1 MRLKMIH
8 WFATPVRERTHGP
21 SFKRHARTKVRCY
34 YVTNLALTAPICNII
49 RRSLYLTVVVPDRT
63 RTCKTV
69 QVIWV
74 SFFFFNVL
82 KVGTGVEP
90 IVGAMDEDEEL
101 ETKVHLKAAL
111 ALENGAK
118 SPVLFRWETGPSANK
133 TTGYLQL

>member
-1 MRLKMIH
+1 MQDCSSHLGI
-8 WFATPVRERTHGP
+8 V
-21 SFKRHARTKVRCY
+21 
-34 YVTNLALTAPICNII
+34 
-49 RRSLYLTVVVPDRT
+49 
-63 RTCKTV
+63 
-69 QVIWV
+69 
-74 SFFFFNVL
+74 FFFFNVL

-118 SPVLFRWETGPSANK
+118 SPVLFRWETGPPANK